1 MNNGWKVQSWKQ
13 NRTNIS
19 IPVCEAYG
27 SSYYF
32 NHNFLT
38 LTLIEE
44 IQLTSMATTFVFC
57 IFPNSICKM
66 VKITF

>member
-1 MNNGWKVQSWKQ
+1 MMNNGWKVQSWKQ

-44 IQLTSMATTFVFC
+44 IQVPLE
-57 IFPNSICKM
+57 N
-66 VKITF
+66 